1 MAAPLD
7 TDSDEASAYPS
18 AGGGRLK
25 TLIAVCC
32 GLLCIAAIWTV
43 FDPSRAA
50 KLAGGA
56 LFVVFCVVCQSY
68 FSLRERALLVIAA
81 LVTAIAFW
89 HADATGIQD
98 IIDDLSRA
106 GYLAAFM
113 MLMTS
118 LRAGANT
125 SISVLTI
132 GEYLTSQPPGRR
144 YVALHIGGHF
154 MGVLLNFGAI
164 SLLGPLIK
172 RGVEAASVRTPQLSE
187 IRLRRQ
193 ISALSR
199 GFSWFNLWAPT
210 AIAQAVVITTVPGAN
225 ASLIAISGI
234 LMAIVLLG
242 VGWGEDR
249 LTGHRAR
256 QKLVREG
263 VPLPAV
269 PPPDPPYA
277 AIGRFLAV
285 SATLVGLAWL
295 IRLAS
300 GIPLVSAIMIAAVPV
315 SLVWLFIQYLENP
328 AHPWPEFA
336 SRARGVLTQS
346 IPAGSPE
353 AATLGLAGFIGIL
366 GASLV
371 DHSWLAESTIMNGVN
386 PLLVYISVAAIVPLA
401 SCIGLP
407 PMMAVT
413 FVGGILVNMPALG
426 LQPSVL
432 GLSLLIGWGLNLTGS
447 PFSAASL
454 VLYRVT
460 GIPGTM
466 HSWRWNGVFTILSWM
481 VASVVIVIVNAVV

>member
-1 MAAPLD
+1 MATDTNAASIAP
-7 TDSDEASAYPS
+7 SD
-18 AGGGRLK
+18 GGDRLK
-25 TLIAVCC
+25 ALIAFCC

-43 FDPSRAA
+43 FEPSWSA
-50 KLAGGA
+50 KLAGGV
-56 LFVVFCVVCQSY
+56 LFVIFCVVCQSY
-68 FSLRERALLVIAA
+68 FRLRERALLTIAA
-81 LVTAIAFW
+81 LVTAIALW
-89 HADATGIQD
+89 GADADGVQHVIE
-98 IIDDLSRA
+98 DLSRA
-106 GYLAAFM
+106 AYLAAFM

-125 SISVLTI
+125 SSSVVAI
-132 GEYLTSQPPGRR
+132 GSYLTSQPPGRR
-144 YVALHIGGHF
+144 YIALHLGGHF

-172 RGVEAASVRTPQLSE
+172 RGVDAASVVTPQLSE

-199 GFSWFNLWAPT
+199 GFSWFNVWAPT
-210 AIAQAVVITTVPGAN
+210 AIAQAVVITTVPGAR
-225 ASLIAISGI
+225 ASVIAIAGV

-242 VGWGEDR
+242 VGWAEDR

-256 QKLVREG
+256 QKLVRDG
-263 VPLPAV
+263 VPVPAV
-269 PPPDPPYA
+269 PPPDFPYA
-277 AIGRFLAV
+277 AIGRFLSV
-285 SATLVGLAWL
+285 SAALVGLAWM
-295 IRLAS
+295 IRHAS
-300 GIPLVSAIMIAAVPV
+300 GIPLVSGIMIAAVPV
-315 SLVWLFIQYLENP
+315 SILWLFVQCLENP
-328 AHPWPEFA
+328 AHPWPVFVN
-336 SRARGVLTQS
+336 RARGVFTQS

-371 DHSWLAESTIMNGVN
+371 DHSWFAGSTFMDGVN
-386 PLLVYISVAAIVPLA
+386 PLLVYISVAAIIPLA

-413 FVGGILVNMPALG
+413 FVGGILVDMPGLG

-447 PFSAASL
+447 PFSASSL

-460 GIPGTM
+460 GIPGTV
-466 HSWRWNGVFTILSWM
+466 HSWRWNGVFTILSWV
-481 VASVVIVIVNAVV
+481 VASIVILIVSAVV